1 MPITGLWTRSDRL
14 RFVLQAV
21 FIIFFLVGQ
30 NAWTSQLVV
39 AAPSERPRL
48 SVPPSISLNVPASA
62 FIGTNVS
69 FTVTFDNPHPTGVGY
84 GPVID
89 LIIPRNGAD
98 GNQNTNPPL
107 DGLTFVSATYLGTPV
122 EHMLLTFPGSGGV
135 TCVPHPYIVDNTG
148 TPVQVCGNAGD
159 QFLALRLPFGS
170 FTPTQPPLVVN
181 VAVSMSNLADLGT
194 PLTIQARGGYQFGY
208 DPLNNYTTDN
218 PAATLSAWTSAGV
231 TPTLF
236 TLSKSYN
243 GPEDETATG
252 LNFPRRYTVTATIA
266 PGQTMSPFTLTD
278 TLPSNMQFLSLV
290 GTSPAATSCTLPS
303 TTTSGGTLSCTF
315 ASVSGTVTMTFE
327 YYIPLRDAGGA
338 SVINPATG
346 DDALSCNNASGGGTW
361 TPIDPR
367 DTGSTFTQNLP
378 GCEHTL
384 QDKSIAIQK
393 TVSVVGG
400 GGPAPGRYLEY
411 TLDFQ
416 ISDFFVFDNV
426 QITDVISD
434 GQHFA
439 PDFVPTL
446 QLNGNTY
453 TLSALAMQASNVT
466 TSCNYTGA
474 IASPPA
480 PPGECDQL
488 DPAANDGTTT
498 IVFNISQEIR
508 DRLGIGDG
516 RLIGGCV
523 PLGGTGGSDPTC
535 SGYNDG
541 PTTGRIVFRTL
552 IQQNFTDTYP
562 SGDPSIDQGDTLNN
576 TVTIQGDLLS

>member
-1 MPITGLWTRSDRL
+1 MDTRSPRNL
-14 RFVLQAV
+14 LNALSL
-21 FIIFFLVGQ
+21 FFL
-30 NAWTSQLVV
+30 LVFLTISPRT
-39 AAPSERPRL
+39 AHASAPHRPLL
-48 SVPPSISLNVPASA
+48 SVPPLVSLNVPATA

-69 FTVTFDNPHPTGVGY
+69 FTVTFDNPHLTGVGY

-89 LIIPRNGAD
+89 LILPHNGAD
-98 GNQNTNPPL
+98 GNQNTNPPP

-122 EHMLLTFPGSGGV
+122 EHTLLTFPGSGGV
-135 TCVPHPYIVDNTG
+135 TCVNHPYMVNDTG
-148 TPVQVCGNAGD
+148 NPIQVCGNAGD
-159 QFLALRLPFGS
+159 TFVALRLPFGS
-170 FTPTQPPLVVN
+170 FTPDQPPLTVN
-181 VAVSMSNLADLGT
+181 VSVSMSNLADLGT
-194 PLTIQARGGYQFGY
+194 PLPIQARGGYQFGY

-218 PAATLSAWTSAGV
+218 PAATLSAWTSASV

-236 TLSKSYN
+236 TLAKSYN

-252 LNFPRRYTVTATIA
+252 PNFPRRYTVTATIA

-290 GTSPAATSCTLPS
+290 STSPAASSCTLPS
-303 TTTSGGTLSCTF
+303 TTTPGGTLTCNFT
-315 ASVSGTVTMTFE
+315 SVSGTVTMTFD

-416 ISDFFVFDNV
+416 ISD
-426 QITDVISD
+426 
-434 GQHFA
+434 
-439 PDFVPTL
+439 
-446 QLNGNTY
+446 
-453 TLSALAMQASNVT
+453 
-466 TSCNYTGA
+466 
-474 IASPPA
+474 
-480 PPGECDQL
+480 
-488 DPAANDGTTT
+488 
-498 IVFNISQEIR
+498 
-508 DRLGIGDG
+508 
-516 RLIGGCV
+516 
-523 PLGGTGGSDPTC
+523 
-535 SGYNDG
+535 
-541 PTTGRIVFRTL
+541 
-552 IQQNFTDTYP
+552 
-562 SGDPSIDQGDTLNN
+562 
-576 TVTIQGDLLS
+576 